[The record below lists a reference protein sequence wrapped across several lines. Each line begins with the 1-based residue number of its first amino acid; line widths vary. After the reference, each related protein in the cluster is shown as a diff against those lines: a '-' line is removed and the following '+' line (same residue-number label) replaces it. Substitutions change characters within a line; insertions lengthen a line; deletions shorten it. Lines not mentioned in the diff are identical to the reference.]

1 MFQELKNS
9 NKKSMEFLG
18 TNLSN
23 YEDEQFE
30 NYKQNW
36 AHFFNFWGT

>member
-1 MFQELKNS
+1 MFQELQNS

-23 YEDEQFE
+23 YEDERFE
-30 NYKQNW
+30 N
-36 AHFFNFWGT
+36 

>member
-1 MFQELKNS
+1 MSLTKQLAHVSRTQKLYKKN
-9 NKKSMEFLG
+9 MEFLG

-30 NYKQNW
+30 NYKQN
-36 AHFFNFWGT
+36 

>member
-1 MFQELKNS
+1 MFHEHKNS
-9 NKKSMEFLG
+9 NKKSMELLG

-30 NYKQNW
+30 NYKQN
-36 AHFFNFWGT
+36 